1 MGCALPRYSS
11 RIFLASSIHSSDR
24 KGYFATSRSLVVSGS
39 PRHRR
44 RRSGPLPPVS
54 DRHDNSAYHH
64 RRKRGREPMAKGED
78 TTAAAAGPPLDFEP
92 PPVAGAPGPD
102 LARTDAYLRLLLILL
117 VSAAFFEGYDGAII
131 ALLLPRVQATFH
143 VSEALLGLTRGFGV
157 AGAFCAFFLARRSDR
172 VGRRPI
178 LLWSVAGYTLF
189 TAMTA
194 LSWNIWSFALF
205 QFLANV
211 FLGAEYAV
219 GITMIVEE
227 FPADRRGR
235 ALGTL
240 LTCGALGTIAVAIL
254 LLVKLQETALDWRAF
269 YLVGLVPLVL
279 LAFFRPRLKETRRFV
294 EEKQR

>member
-1 MGCALPRYSS
+1 
-11 RIFLASSIHSSDR
+11 
-24 KGYFATSRSLVVSGS
+24 
-39 PRHRR
+39 
-44 RRSGPLPPVS
+44 
-54 DRHDNSAYHH
+54 
-64 RRKRGREPMAKGED
+64 MAKGEE
-78 TTAAAAGPPLDFEP
+78 TIAAAAGPPLDFEP

-227 FPADRRGR
+227 FPANRRGR
-235 ALGTL
+235 ALRTL
-240 LTCGALGTIAVAIL
+240 LTFNALGTIAVAIL
-254 LLVKLQETALDWRAF
+254 LLAKLQESALDWRAF
-269 YLVGLVPLVL
+269 YLVGLVPLLV
-279 LAFFRPRLKETRRFV
+279 LAFFRTRLRETRRFI
-294 EEKQR
+294 EEKQRREAGHGTPEVPFLEPWKPQYRRNLVVVGLLHLLRSFPLFASTAWWAFYAERERGFTDMDIGVLILVAYGFG